1 MRSITKCGTTIVLCL
16 GLAACGGDSA
26 RTSAASSAA
35 ASAGASAS
43 SSTGARVPTVAPA
56 WTRGAACYEVFV
68 RSFYDSNGDGIGD
81 LNGLIQKLDYINDG
95 DPASKSDLGASC
107 IWLMPIAESP
117 SYHGYDVSN
126 YYRVDPA
133 YGTND
138 DFKRLVAE
146 AHRRGIKIIV
156 DMVLNHTSSQY
167 PAFQEAL
174 RDTAS
179 PYRHWYRFS
188 PKPLGNGPWGAP
200 AWRRS
205 PVRDEYYYGLFSP
218 GMPDLDYHDPA
229 VQEEAMK
236 EATFWLR
243 DMGADGLRLDAIQ
256 YLVEQGTC
264 QMDCAGT
271 HAFLRR
277 YQAHVDSVEP
287 GAYTIGEVWDSLG
300 ELLTYYP
307 DQLTAYFTFDL
318 ADSLRTAV
326 RRGSPGGMLEQY
338 LRLQDTLP
346 SYRWSPLLSN
356 HDGTRIMTVLGGDMA
371 RARLAATLLL
381 TLPGLPYVYYGE
393 EIGMTGDKPDPRLRT
408 PMQWAPEPGVG
419 FTSDTPWE
427 VPQPDSMTTN
437 VAVEDT
443 VAGSLLNLYRRLFHL
458 RKQNEALATGRL
470 TQLAASSPGV
480 LAYVRGAGD
489 HVVLVV
495 ANLGEAVSGVAIS
508 STGNVLPAGAYAAH
522 NLLGG
527 PDGALLQV
535 AEDGRISGYVPVP
548 GTLAARQALV
558 LELTHQ

>member
-1 MRSITKCGTTIVLCL
+1 MRSITTRGTTAALLLAL
-16 GLAACGGDSA
+16 GACSA
-26 RTSAASSAA
+26 PPQAA
-35 ASAGASAS
+35 A
-43 SSTGARVPTVAPA
+43 RFD

-95 DPASKSDLGASC
+95 DPASTSDLGASC

-126 YYRVDPA
+126 YYRVQPA

-146 AHRRGIKIIV
+146 AHRRGIKVIV

-167 PAFQEAL
+167 PPFQEAL

-179 PYRHWYRFS
+179 QYRDWYLFS
-188 PKPLGNGPWGAP
+188 PEPLGNGPWGAP

-218 GMPDLDYHDPA
+218 DMPDLNYRNPA
-229 VQEEAMK
+229 VQDEAMK

-256 YLVEQGTC
+256 YLVEQGSC
-264 QMDCAGT
+264 LMDCEGT
-271 HAFLRR
+271 HVFLRH
-277 YQAHVDSVEP
+277 YQAHIDSVRP
-287 GAYTIGEVWDSLG
+287 DAYTIGEVWDSLG

-307 DQLTAYFTFDL
+307 HQLDAYFTFDL
-318 ADSLRTAV
+318 ADSLRTALV
-326 RRGSPGGMLEQY
+326 RGTPGGMLEQY

-371 RARLAATLLL
+371 RARLAATLLM

-408 PMQWAPEPGVG
+408 PMQWAPRPGVG
-419 FTSDTPWE
+419 FTTGSPWE
-427 VPQPDSMTTN
+427 TPQPDSMTAN

-443 VAGSLLNLYRRLFHL
+443 APGSLLNLYRRLFHL
-458 RKQNEALATGRL
+458 RKENEALAAGRL
-470 TQLAASSPGV
+470 TPLAASAPGV
-480 LAYVRGAGD
+480 TAYVRRAGD
-489 HVVLVV
+489 HIVLVV
-495 ANLGEAVSGVAIS
+495 ANLGEAASGVSVHSGA
-508 STGNVLPAGAYAAH
+508 GLLPAGTYTAR

-527 PDGALLQV
+527 PDGAALQV
-535 AEDGRISGYVPVP
+535 ASDGSIEAYTPVSGAM
-548 GTLAARQALV
+548 GARESLV
-558 LELTHQ
+558 LELAPR

>member
-1 MRSITKCGTTIVLCL
+1 MRSTMKRGMTVVLCL
-16 GLAACGGDSA
+16 GLAACGGESA
-26 RTSAASSAA
+26 HVPARSDAGAAA
-35 ASAGASAS
+35 ASPAASTAASAS
-43 SSTGARVPTVAPA
+43 APA

-68 RSFYDSNGDGIGD
+68 RSFYDSDGDGIGD
-81 LNGLIQKLDYINDG
+81 LNGLTQKLDYINDG
-95 DPASKSDLGASC
+95 DPASTTDLGASC

-117 SYHGYDVSN
+117 SYHGYDVSD
-126 YYRVDPA
+126 YYSVKPA

-146 AHRRGIKIIV
+146 AHRRGIKVIV

-179 PYRHWYRFS
+179 PYRNWYLFS
-188 PKPLGNGPWGAP
+188 PKPLGNGPWGSP

-218 GMPDLDYHDPA
+218 GMPDLNYHNPA

-256 YLVEQGTC
+256 YLVEQGSC

-287 GAYTIGEVWDSLG
+287 EAYTIGEVWDSLG

-307 DQLTAYFTFDL
+307 HQLTAYFTFDL

-356 HDGTRIMTVLGGDMA
+356 HDGTRVMTVLGGDMA
-371 RARLAATLLL
+371 RAKLAATLLL

-408 PMQWAPEPGVG
+408 PMQWAPRPGVG
-419 FTSDTPWE
+419 FTSGTPWE
-427 VPQPDSMTTN
+427 MPQPDSMTAN
-437 VAVEDT
+437 VVVEDT
-443 VAGSLLNLYRRLFHL
+443 APGSLLNLYRRLFHL
-458 RKQNEALATGRL
+458 RKQNEALAAGRL
-470 TQLAASSPGV
+470 TQLATSSPDV
-480 LAYVRGAGD
+480 TAYLRRAGD
-489 HVVLVV
+489 RTVLVV
-495 ANLGEAVSGVAIS
+495 ANLGDGNSGVSVS
-508 STGNVLPAGAYAAH
+508 SADSVLPAGTYGAR

-527 PDGALLQV
+527 PDGTPLRV
-535 AEDGRISGYVPVP
+535 REDGRISGYMPVP
-548 GTLAARQALV
+548 GILAPQEALV
-558 LELTHQ
+558 LELARR